1 MNGRTKRW
9 TRLRGLFR
17 AVPRARPMAE
27 AREGVREGARE
38 GRPLLVIAGL
48 FAVGTCVTWLAV
60 THLAYAT
67 GVAGT
72 SGHLSVQSCSYTE
85 TGAHRYPHCHGI
97 FRSDD
102 GTVVDTDATVD
113 TELPVGSTATLRRTS
128 SGGYEQIGVD
138 ATFGWLALS
147 LLGLVVLL
155 LGAMATATAARAR
168 PGPGTGS
175 RALRVLLGVL
185 ITAMLTSAF
194 IGGATGLLQTH

>member
-1 MNGRTKRW
+1 M
-9 TRLRGLFR
+9 
-17 AVPRARPMAE
+17 
-27 AREGVREGARE
+27 
-38 GRPLLVIAGL
+38 IAGL

-60 THLAYAT
+60 THLAYAA

-85 TGAHRYPHCHGI
+85 MGARRYPHCHGI

-102 GTVVDTDATVD
+102 GTVVDTDARID
-113 TELPVGSTATLRRTS
+113 ADLHIGSTVPLRRTS
-128 SGGYEQIGVD
+128 ADGYEQIGVD

-155 LGAMATATAARAR
+155 LGAMAMATATAARAR

-194 IGGATGLLQTH
+194 IGGTAGLLQTH